1 MTMLCANITIDG
13 CFGGTV
19 ADVGAAAAA
28 VAAVAPVAGVGGDP
42 ATRRATTTT
51 LHAGTDRGY
60 HRWQSCKDEGPTH
73 PTPPPP
79 TIGASSS
86 FAQQHTRTTTSVII
100 IYRRKSNHHHPPQ
113 HVCLALA
120 KSSRV
125 RSGGKV
131 QYYAW

>member
-19 ADVGAAAAA
+19 ADVGAAAA
-28 VAAVAPVAGVGGDP
+28 VAPVAGGVGDP

-51 LHAGTDRGY
+51 LHAGTDRCY
-60 HRWQSCKDEGPTH
+60 HRWQSCKDEGPTQ

-86 FAQQHTRTTTSVII
+86 FAQQHTPTTTSVII
-100 IYRRKSNHHHPPQ
+100 IYRRKSNHHHPPPTRLFGVGEEQ
-113 HVCLALA
+113 EGEV
-120 KSSRV
+120 
-125 RSGGKV
+125 GG
-131 QYYAW
+131 